1 MNDSNSMDKAPR
13 LQAFLARCGVAS
25 RRSCEDLIRA
35 GRVLVNGIIVTQMG
49 TKVTENDQV
58 EVDGKPVIPE
68 TRTLHLA
75 LNKPAGYI
83 CSASDPHGRPLAR
96 DLLDKSIIERV
107 YNVGRLDLRSSGLIL
122 FTNDGTFS
130 ARIGHPS
137 AEIEKE
143 YIVDSTVPIP
153 DSLLGDFMAGIELD
167 GEVYR
172 CAEIERLSRKSVRVI
187 LIEGKNREIR
197 RVFSAFHLHP
207 ARLVRV
213 RIGPVLLGSLPEGA
227 SRTLTRAEID
237 ALLVSASG
245 GGRSHDCRD

>member
-1 MNDSNSMDKAPR
+1 MDKPLR

-35 GRVLVNGIIVTQMG
+35 GRVFVNGISITQMG
-49 TKVTENDQV
+49 TKVSENDHV
-58 EVDGKPVIPE
+58 EVDSKPVLPE
-68 TRTLHLA
+68 KRMLHLA

-83 CSASDPHGRPLAR
+83 CSASDPQGRPLAR
-96 DLLDKSIIERV
+96 DLLDKSITERV

-122 FTNDGTFS
+122 FTNDGSFS

-143 YIVDSTVPIP
+143 YIVDSSVPIP
-153 DSLLGDFMAGIELD
+153 ESLLDDFLSGIELD

-172 CAEIERLSRKSVRVI
+172 CVEIERLSRKSVRVI

-207 ARLVRV
+207 ERLVRV
-213 RIGPVLLGSLPEGA
+213 RIGPVWLGSLPEGA
-227 SRTLTRAEID
+227 SRPLTQAEII
-237 ALLVSASG
+237 ALQISTSG
-245 GGRSHDCRD
+245 GMTHDCRN

>member
-25 RRSCEDLIRA
+25 RRSSEDLIRA
-35 GRVLVNGIIVTQMG
+35 GRVLVNGVSVTQMG
-49 TKVTENDQV
+49 TKVMENDRV
-58 EVDGKPVIPE
+58 EVDGQLVIPE
-68 TRTLHLA
+68 TRIIHLA

-83 CSASDPHGRPLAR
+83 CSASDPQGRPLAR
-96 DLLDKSIIERV
+96 NLLDKSITERV

-122 FTNDGTFS
+122 FTNDGPFS

-137 AEIEKE
+137 AGIEKE

-153 DSLLGDFMAGIELD
+153 DSLLSDFMSGIELD
-167 GEVYR
+167 GDIYQ
-172 CAEIERLSRKSVRVI
+172 CAEIERLTRKSVRVI

-207 ARLVRV
+207 ERLVRV
-213 RIGPVLLGSLPEGA
+213 RIGPVWLDSLPEGA
-227 SRTLTRAEID
+227 SRTLTQAEID
-237 ALLVSASG
+237 ALLISSSVG
-245 GGRSHDCRD
+245 ISHDYCD

>member
-1 MNDSNSMDKAPR
+1 MDEAPR

-25 RRSCEDLIRA
+25 RRASEDLIRA
-35 GRVLVNGIIVTQMG
+35 GRVFVNGICVTRMG
-49 TKVTENDQV
+49 TKVAVNDRV
-58 EVDGKPVIPE
+58 EVDGKPVMPE
-68 TRTLHLA
+68 IRTIHLA

-83 CSASDPHGRPLAR
+83 CSASDPQGRPLAR
-96 DLLDKSIIERV
+96 ELLDKSITERV

-122 FTNDGTFS
+122 FTNNGTFA

-153 DSLLGDFMAGIELD
+153 DSLLNDFMSGIELD

-172 CAEIERLSRKSVRVI
+172 CMEIERLSRKSVRVI

-197 RVFSAFHLHP
+197 KVFSAFHLHP
-207 ARLVRV
+207 ERLIRV
-213 RIGPVLLGSLPEGA
+213 RIGPVWLGSLPEGV
-227 SRTLTRAEID
+227 SRTLTQAEID
-237 ALLVSASG
+237 ALLNVPSG
-245 GGRSHDCRD
+245 GVSHDCRD